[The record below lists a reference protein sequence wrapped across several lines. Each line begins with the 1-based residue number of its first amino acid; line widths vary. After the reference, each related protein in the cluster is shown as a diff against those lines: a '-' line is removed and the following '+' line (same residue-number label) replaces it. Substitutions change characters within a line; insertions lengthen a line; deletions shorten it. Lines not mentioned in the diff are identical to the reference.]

1 MKSKS
6 CSNKPM
12 VEKTNFKTAAS
23 VVIFQ
28 HLKRVYFH
36 FIVHSSEL
44 GSNCTKIVLTGLS
57 RFNTKTHLPSGAK
70 YIDRGMAILHLFT
83 FWRGC
88 HSDVIVPHKLSNSC
102 QTIAK
107 KCHF

>member
-12 VEKTNFKTAAS
+12 VEKTNFKTAVS

-44 GSNCTKIVLTGLS
+44 GSNSTKIVLTGLS
-57 RFNTKTHLPSGAK
+57 RVNTKTHLPSGV
-70 YIDRGMAILHLFT
+70 R
-83 FWRGC
+83 
-88 HSDVIVPHKLSNSC
+88 SNDSLMNYMPL
-102 QTIAK
+102 ASNENGSY
-107 KCHF
+107 